1 MTIDTSDVTAEFAA
15 AQAMPTGDIDRG
27 AGPEDNFDDEGY
39 DETQRAEILE
49 VESTGPNN
57 GTIQTDLAPDMG
69 GGDADDDEIED
80 DEDEL
85 DTVVDTDA
93 AFTGGT
99 SVLGEDEGADDAE
112 DFDVDDEET
121 PGDENAGQIGA

>member
-1 MTIDTSDVTAEFAA
+1 MTIETSDVTAEFAA
-15 AQAMPTGDIDRG
+15 AQAMPTGDASRG
-27 AGPEDNFDDEGY
+27 AGPEDDFDDEGY

-49 VESTGPNN
+49 VEGTGPNN
-57 GTIQTDLAPDMG
+57 GTIQTDLTPDLG

-85 DTVVDTDA
+85 GTVVDTDA

-99 SVLGEDEGADDAE
+99 SVLGEDEDAEDAE
-112 DFDVDDEET
+112 DFDVDDEEL
-121 PGDENAGQIGA
+121 PGEETAGQIGA